1 MLATVLAPDAG
12 TVSLLGGDPAVA
24 SERLEIRRRLGLPPA
39 VARRSTRRS
48 PRWSWSTTSP
58 ILKEHTDRDWR
69 RREATRVL
77 EAVGLADRMHQ
88 KIKSLSGGMRQ
99 RVALAAAL
107 LGDPELL
114 VLDEPATGL
123 DPEQRLELRALLSSS
138 ARRGTVVLSTHNT
151 TEVAALCQRVVV
163 MRDRPGAVPRHPGR
177 AARRA
182 PRAGSGRTRTR
193 TRGPSAAG

>member
-1 MLATVLAPDAG
+1 
-12 TVSLLGGDPAVA
+12 
-24 SERLEIRRRLGLPPA
+24 
-39 VARRSTRRS
+39 
-48 PRWSWSTTSP
+48 
-58 ILKEHTDRDWR
+58 
-69 RREATRVL
+69 
-77 EAVGLADRMHQ
+77 
-88 KIKSLSGGMRQ
+88 MRQ

-123 DPEQRLELRALLSSS
+123 DPEQRLELRALLSAS

-177 AARRA
+177 AARRGRG
-182 PRAGSGRTRTR
+182 PGLGGRPSRTRA
-193 TRGPSAAG
+193 PSAAG